1 MALSWLKADEDGV
14 YLTVRVQPQAS
25 QTAIVGLLDNA
36 LKIRLTSPP
45 LNGAANK
52 ALVAFLAKQLQRPKS
67 SLKIL
72 HGHRNRIK
80 SLWIQGADEKSV
92 RSALGNLK

>member
-14 YLTVRVQPQAS
+14 HLTVRVQPRSS
-25 QTAIVGLLDNA
+25 QTTIAGLFDNA

-45 LNGAANK
+45 LSGAANE
-52 ALVAFLAKQLQRPKS
+52 ALLAFLAKQLQRPKS
-67 SLKIL
+67 SIKIL

>member
-1 MALSWLKADEDGV
+1 VALSWLKADEDGV

-36 LKIRLTSPP
+36 LKIRLTAPP
-45 LNGAANK
+45 LNGGANE

-67 SLKIL
+67 SIKLS
-72 HGHRNRIK
+72 HGHHNRIK
-80 SLWIQGADEKSV
+80 SLWIQGVDEKTV
-92 RSALGNLK
+92 RSALGNIE